1 MKQKS
6 YEAKYNV
13 DLVQDQ
19 DTGKTKF
26 VQREKD
32 ELQLEQEKI
41 KAKKL
46 EKKGII
52 VKSKEDKRKERRLK
66 EKEKRMKK
74 KRRALKQINEDFDN
88 TPEEVS
94 FNEIVHAPP
103 KLLGVKGLESNE
115 ARRPGKNKN
124 LILLNR
130 SNSADDKLNNE
141 NSSQKKKF
149 VKPQNFKIKETKTKK
164 KMKQKISLCKQQM
177 LETDRMSIVEQ
188 YRAIKQKNMKQ

>member
-32 ELQLEQEKI
+32 ELQLEQEKL

-52 VKSKEDKRKERRLK
+52 VKSKEDKRKEKRLK

-74 KRRALKQINEDFDN
+74 KRRAFKQINEDFDN
-88 TPEEVS
+88 TPEEVA
-94 FNEIVHAPP
+94 FNEIGKKHAL
-103 KLLGVKGLESNE
+103 KKYDQFTLNTSCFWGSTGSNITLVVQF
-115 ARRPGKNKN
+115 R
-124 LILLNR
+124 
-130 SNSADDKLNNE
+130 E
-141 NSSQKKKF
+141 NF
-149 VKPQNFKIKETKTKK
+149 YFPLYI
-164 KMKQKISLCKQQM
+164 
-177 LETDRMSIVEQ
+177 
-188 YRAIKQKNMKQ
+188 

>member
-32 ELQLEQEKI
+32 ELQLELEKI

-74 KRRALKQINEDFDN
+74 KRKEFKQNQINEDFDN

-94 FNEIVHAPP
+94 FNEIV
-103 KLLGVKGLESNE
+103 
-115 ARRPGKNKN
+115 NKPF
-124 LILLNR
+124 LF
-130 SNSADDKLNNE
+130 SK
-141 NSSQKKKF
+141 
-149 VKPQNFKIKETKTKK
+149 V
-164 KMKQKISLCKQQM
+164 C
-177 LETDRMSIVEQ
+177 
-188 YRAIKQKNMKQ
+188 

>member
-32 ELQLEQEKI
+32 ELQIEQEKL

-74 KRRALKQINEDFDN
+74 KRKNFKQNQINEDFGGIYQN

-103 KLLGVKGLESNE
+103 KLAGARGLEFDE
-115 ARRPGKNKN
+115 ARKPGKNKH
-124 LILLNR
+124 LILNK
-130 SNSADDKLNNE
+130 SADDKLN
-141 NSSQKKKF
+141 KL